1 MQTFKIN
8 QANPDPLVVAMI
20 AELLRAGAVIAFPTD
35 TFYGLG
41 ADIYSETAIKRL
53 FEIKG
58 RMVDKPI
65 LILISNKEELIPLLS
80 AENNTEVYQRL
91 VDEYWPGPLTLVFN
105 ASEKISP
112 VLTGGTGRLGVRL
125 PDHNFCKMLIQSLGS
140 PITATSANISG
151 CGSLDNPSEVLTA
164 LGDHIDVLVD
174 GGKTRG
180 GSESTVVD
188 VSGNEPVI
196 LREGAISS
204 FNIRLK

>member
-164 LGDHIDVLVD
+164 LGGHIDVLVD

-204 FNIRLK
+204 FNIRLR